1 MILLEGS
8 YTVDVDIDPLMVEV
22 ILYIHSSSYSL
33 TQLPCTHL
41 HSSSIQSA
49 SVHVFFHPLINLF
62 HPSTQ
67 PPVNLHPCIHSLI
80 IIHPFIHSSMD
91 SPNHPFTHSC
101 THQPI
106 CTPIRLSVPIHP
118 ITHLLPSLF
127 TYKSI
132 YTFILHAQPTYLP
145 SHPSVYSY
153 HPYNR
158 PSFKKSFSKH
168 LTNLWAW

>member
-49 SVHVFFHPLINLF
+49 SVRLFFHPPINLF

-67 PPVNLHPCIHSLI
+67 PPVNLHPCIHWLSSIHSSTQAWTHPTIHLLTHAPTNPSAHLLVSLSLSI
-80 IIHPFIHSSMD
+80 QSPICSPLYLPINPFIHSSFMH
-91 SPNHPFTHSC
+91 SPLIYPLIHQYTLIIHTTGHP
-101 THQPI
+101 
-106 CTPIRLSVPIHP
+106 LKN
-118 ITHLLPSLF
+118 LLAN
-127 TYKSI
+127 I
-132 YTFILHAQPTYLP
+132 
-145 SHPSVYSY
+145 
-153 HPYNR
+153 
-158 PSFKKSFSKH
+158 
-168 LTNLWAW
+168 